1 MKQNV
6 FFTTKLRLSIQVQY
20 GTYDNTS
27 VTERSGIL
35 YMLYPTHAADSKIN
49 KYKFLQYFTSIC
61 LELEKQEYCE
71 YSSRTFPIGIAWTT
85 INEVYQ

>member
-1 MKQNV
+1 M
-6 FFTTKLRLSIQVQY
+6 I
-20 GTYDNTS
+20 NTNA
-27 VTERSGIL
+27 TERSGIY

-71 YSSRTFPIGIAWTT
+71 YSSRTFPIGNLMLEKEYQNPCDPVSAWSH
-85 INEVYQ
+85 